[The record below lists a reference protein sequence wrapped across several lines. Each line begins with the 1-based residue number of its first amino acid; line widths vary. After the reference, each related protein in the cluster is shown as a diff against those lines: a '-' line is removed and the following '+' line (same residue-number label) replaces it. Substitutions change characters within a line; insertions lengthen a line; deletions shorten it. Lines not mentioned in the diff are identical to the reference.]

1 MDLPAVDPPSHFPL
15 KLLKIMRAETVY
27 SVLGKVNIIVILT
40 RANLRYMTW
49 EVAIHM
55 THDRRYAWVTEFS
68 EPRVWNDEPRDDE
81 HHGAMQILQ

>member
-1 MDLPAVDPPSHFPL
+1 
-15 KLLKIMRAETVY
+15 MRAETVY

-68 EPRVWNDEPRDDE
+68 EPRVRMTNLATTNITGLCRSFNRRVES
-81 HHGAMQILQ
+81 GLGT